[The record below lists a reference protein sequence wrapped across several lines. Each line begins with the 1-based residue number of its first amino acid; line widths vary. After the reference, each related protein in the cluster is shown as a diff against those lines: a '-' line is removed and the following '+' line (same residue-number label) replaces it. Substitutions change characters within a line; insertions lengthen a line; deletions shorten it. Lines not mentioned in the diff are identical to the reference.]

1 MDSGSIAGVTGL
13 SIVYRPLRELVPY
26 ARNAR
31 THSAAQIL
39 AIRASLAHYGWTNPM
54 LIAGND
60 MIAGHARLRAAL
72 EMAKNGETIA
82 NNPEPWEGP
91 TIDLSHLSPIDRQAY
106 VTADN
111 QYALLAGWD
120 RDLLRVDMAELKLSG
135 FDMSLTGFSELEI
148 DVLLGGSTKTD
159 DSGPDRPLT
168 ESERHLWDAAWRDL
182 MKEWD
187 ARIQAVRDLGALV
200 SPNFS
205 PAAF

>member
-72 EMAKNGETIA
+72 DMAHNNQPIA
-82 NNPEPWEGP
+82 GNADPWTGP

-120 RDLLRVDMAELKLSG
+120 KDLLRADMTEL
-135 FDMSLTGFSELEI
+135 
-148 DVLLGGSTKTD
+148 
-159 DSGPDRPLT
+159 
-168 ESERHLWDAAWRDL
+168 
-182 MKEWD
+182 
-187 ARIQAVRDLGALV
+187 RIA
-200 SPNFS
+200 
-205 PAAF
+205 